1 MASKRSGEREHMP
14 AVTENFR
21 IQSGGYLSL
30 AIPFV
35 ERLIFQAVTS
45 LRLVHRTQALFTE
58 RLDAV
63 FRNRTFH
70 FLQELR
76 ITLCD
81 SEFPSERYV
90 IKLNPNRACQ
100 MLLVTGIGSANQGKI
115 EIQNFTGGT
124 TPGYVDGG
132 IQDEPAQIVSRIV
145 SFARVSCDVLDAAFE
160 KTLSEIGGQD
170 GKAAKISREDRGI
183 CFCIRK
189 TAENRSGL
197 GSRVRKNLSG
207 RVESWQTGSSGAVGE
222 HKDQGARFFQPTM
235 DSEF

>member
-1 MASKRSGEREHMP
+1 MP

-21 IQSGGYLSL
+21 IQASGYLSL

-35 ERLIFQAVTS
+35 ERLIFQDVTS

-70 FLQELR
+70 FLQEFR

-81 SEFPSERYV
+81 SEFPSERHV

-100 MLLVTGIGSANQGKI
+100 MFLVTGIGSANQGKI
-115 EIQNFTGGT
+115 EIQNFTAGT

-132 IQDEPAQIVSRIV
+132 IQDEPAQS
-145 SFARVSCDVLDAAFE
+145 
-160 KTLSEIGGQD
+160 
-170 GKAAKISREDRGI
+170 
-183 CFCIRK
+183 
-189 TAENRSGL
+189 
-197 GSRVRKNLSG
+197 
-207 RVESWQTGSSGAVGE
+207 
-222 HKDQGARFFQPTM
+222 
-235 DSEF
+235 

>member
-1 MASKRSGEREHMP
+1 MP

-21 IQSGGYLSL
+21 IQASGYLSL

-35 ERLIFQAVTS
+35 ERLIFQDVTS

-70 FLQELR
+70 FLQEFR

-100 MLLVTGIGSANQGKI
+100 MFLVTGIGSANQGKI
-115 EIQNFTGGT
+115 EIQNFTAGT
-124 TPGYVDGG
+124 TPGYVD
-132 IQDEPAQIVSRIV
+132 
-145 SFARVSCDVLDAAFE
+145 AAF
-160 KTLSEIGGQD
+160 KMSRH
-170 GKAAKISREDRGI
+170 SREPD
-183 CFCIRK
+183 CIL
-189 TAENRSGL
+189 RSRL
-197 GSRVRKNLSG
+197 LRRTRCRVRKN
-207 RVESWQTGSSGAVGE
+207 
-222 HKDQGARFFQPTM
+222 
-235 DSEF
+235 SERDRWPR